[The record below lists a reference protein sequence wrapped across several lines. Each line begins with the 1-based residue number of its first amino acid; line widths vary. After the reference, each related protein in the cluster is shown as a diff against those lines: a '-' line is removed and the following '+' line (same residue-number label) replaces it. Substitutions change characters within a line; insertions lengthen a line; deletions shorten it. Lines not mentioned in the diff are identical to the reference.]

1 MITLEQAKAQLNVT
15 HDLDDGLIRD
25 KLAAAKA
32 FVAAYTGGPV
42 ESGDQPVFSADGT
55 VIDDTP
61 AAVRQA
67 TLMLTAH
74 LYENREASLVGVTAQ
89 HLPFGFLDLLA
100 NYRAFAF

>member
-1 MITLEQAKAQLNVT
+1 MIDLAAAKAHLNVT
-15 HDLDDGLIRD
+15 IDADDALISD

-42 ESGDQPVFSADGT
+42 DA
-55 VIDDTP
+55 DDTP
-61 AAVRQA
+61 APVKEAVLQ
-67 TLMLTAH
+67 LTAN

-89 HLPFGFLDLLA
+89 QLPFGFLDLLA